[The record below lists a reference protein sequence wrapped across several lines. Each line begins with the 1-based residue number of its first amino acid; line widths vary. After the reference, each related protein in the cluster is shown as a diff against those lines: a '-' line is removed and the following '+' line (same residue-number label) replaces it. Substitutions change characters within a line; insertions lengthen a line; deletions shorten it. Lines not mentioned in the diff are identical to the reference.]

1 MTLYNRFHI
10 EWPNGHV
17 ETFETSGERS
27 ARSGN
32 LEDMGYTFGEDFI
45 ISTSFEIE
53 D

>member
-10 EWPNGHV
+10 EWPDGSV
-17 ETFETSGERS
+17 ETFETAEERS
-27 ARSGN
+27 GRIGA
-32 LEDMGYTFGEDFI
+32 LENVGYTFGEDFI

>member
-10 EWPNGHV
+10 EWPDGSV
-17 ETFETSGERS
+17 ETFETAEERS
-27 ARSGN
+27 GRISA
-32 LEDMGYTFGEDFI
+32 LENVGYAFGEDFT